1 MDLPTTLGDDL
12 ARICLGAAA
21 GQTAIGDSTTVWL
34 YKLMRA
40 AVDHAVRTDPA
51 RTEIVI
57 DTDNFPTDR
66 YVAEGIAA
74 ERGLTLR
81 WIEVDTSEGVT
92 ADQLREAVGER
103 TALVVLNHVAY
114 RSAWLADAPELT
126 RIAHDAG
133 ALVLW
138 DLCHSAGA
146 VPVALDEWDVDLAVG
161 CTYKYLNGGP
171 GSPAF
176 GYVNA
181 RLQGDLTQ
189 PIQGWMGHADPF
201 LMGPGYTPA
210 PGIRRFISGTPPIL
224 GMVAMQS
231 MLELVEEAG
240 IEAIRAKS
248 VALTSYAVELA
259 DATLPEVTLAS
270 PRDPAQR
277 GGHVTLH
284 HDRMREVTAR
294 LWERDVI
301 PDYRDPGGL
310 RIGLSPLSTSFD
322 EVERGIAGRR
332 GGPAMS
338 TGTDTAS
345 GSGAPSSG
353 PARVRPGRTTLV
365 GQGVRLEPIGPQ
377 HVDDLYAAT
386 CGEDDDA
393 IWTYLFWDRPRDRD
407 ELAAIVEHGKA
418 DPGQVMY
425 AIVAVETGR
434 AVGFCSLMRIDPAM
448 GSIEVGGIAFGRQ
461 LQRSRA
467 ATEAMALLMRH
478 AFDDL
483 GYRRYEWKCD
493 SLNAPSRRAAIRLGF
508 IWEGRFRNA
517 LVYKGRNR
525 DTDWFSITDLE
536 WPRVSKALDAWLDDS
551 NFDDRGRQRVR
562 LAARPP
568 EPDAPEQGAVRW
580 TSASASSPS
589 S

>member
-1 MDLPTTLGDDL
+1 VVTNPIPTGPTKSGAEQLDAADPLARFRDRFVGADTDLVYFDGNSLGRPVAAAAERLGEFVRQDWGGRLIRGWDESWMDLPTRLGDDL
-12 ARICLGAAA
+12 GRVALGAAA
-21 GQTAIGDSTTVWL
+21 GQTAVGDSTTVWL

-40 AVDHAVRTDPA
+40 AVDHAVRTDPG

-74 ERGLTLR
+74 ERGLALR
-81 WIEVDTSEGVT
+81 WIEVDTSAGVT
-92 ADQLREAVGER
+92 AEQLTEAVGER

-114 RSAWLADAPELT
+114 RSAWLADAAELT
-126 RIAHDAG
+126 RIVHAAG

-146 VPVALDEWDVDLAVG
+146 VQVALDEWDVDLAVG

-181 RLQGDLTQ
+181 RLQGELTQ

-270 PRDPAQR
+270 PRDPALR

-322 EVERGIAGRR
+322 EVERGIA
-332 GGPAMS
+332 A
-338 TGTDTAS
+338 
-345 GSGAPSSG
+345 
-353 PARVRPGRTTLV
+353 
-365 GQGVRLEPIGPQ
+365 
-377 HVDDLYAAT
+377 
-386 CGEDDDA
+386 
-393 IWTYLFWDRPRDRD
+393 
-407 ELAAIVEHGKA
+407 
-418 DPGQVMY
+418 
-425 AIVAVETGR
+425 VA
-434 AVGFCSLMRIDPAM
+434 
-448 GSIEVGGIAFGRQ
+448 
-461 LQRSRA
+461 
-467 ATEAMALLMRH
+467 EALR
-478 AFDDL
+478 
-483 GYRRYEWKCD
+483 
-493 SLNAPSRRAAIRLGF
+493 
-508 IWEGRFRNA
+508 
-517 LVYKGRNR
+517 
-525 DTDWFSITDLE
+525 
-536 WPRVSKALDAWLDDS
+536 
-551 NFDDRGRQRVR
+551 
-562 LAARPP
+562 
-568 EPDAPEQGAVRW
+568 
-580 TSASASSPS
+580 
-589 S
+589 